1 MKTAHHRKVEFT
13 GLSRAQIVA
22 ALAEEPGQ
30 SRKELADR
38 LHVGRATV
46 TAQVRRLMEL
56 GIVRELP
63 SRAEGAGR
71 PSVPLELVS
80 NAALSLGVSIE
91 PGRLV
96 LLAVGA
102 DGTTVAEG
110 QVPFV
115 SEDPDPGHRV
125 ASLIRDWGRSLPEPR
140 QDPAIGVA
148 LSGVVDE
155 SDGHVQVSVVLG
167 WRDLALRAELAES
180 LGVTVWVTN
189 DMRALATRAALHPPE
204 ELGSDFLALSLRSGV
219 GMAIVLDGSVRL
231 GHDDASTEFGHVS
244 VDPAGPPCGCGN
256 RGCVQQ
262 YVGEREMA
270 EALQHLSGRRVTSWS
285 EASILAAESTAV
297 AQHLQACG
305 HAFGRAAGGAATLT
319 GIPHFLITGE
329 GLEAWAY
336 LQEGFAAG
344 LAETTPTL
352 LRRPN
357 VALQTWN
364 DFSIARGAATLALS
378 RTVTRSSLR
387 EGSRALTSRAGTR
400 PARADDE
407 PKPAA
412 GRSSPPGADG

>member
-46 TAQVRRLMEL
+46 
-56 GIVRELP
+56 IVRELP

-102 DGTTVAEG
+102 DGTTVAEW

-189 DMRALATRAALHPPE
+189 DMRALA
-204 ELGSDFLALSLRSGV
+204 G
-219 GMAIVLDGSVRL
+219 
-231 GHDDASTEFGHVS
+231 
-244 VDPAGPPCGCGN
+244 
-256 RGCVQQ
+256 
-262 YVGEREMA
+262 
-270 EALQHLSGRRVTSWS
+270 
-285 EASILAAESTAV
+285 
-297 AQHLQACG
+297 
-305 HAFGRAAGGAATLT
+305 
-319 GIPHFLITGE
+319 
-329 GLEAWAY
+329 
-336 LQEGFAAG
+336 
-344 LAETTPTL
+344 
-352 LRRPN
+352 
-357 VALQTWN
+357 
-364 DFSIARGAATLALS
+364 
-378 RTVTRSSLR
+378 
-387 EGSRALTSRAGTR
+387 
-400 PARADDE
+400 
-407 PKPAA
+407 
-412 GRSSPPGADG
+412 